1 MNDSATSVSRERAAL
16 DETFQVTLKG
26 LRPNASPV
34 EARAKLAALFKASP
48 EQVDRLVTAHGYVL
62 KRGCTLDVATKY
74 KNAIEATGAVCEL
87 VSEAKPVVSL
97 DADLPNT
104 DKPATKP
111 PTSGHRYPVPEHAKT
126 DTNSVNQP
134 IDAKWQLK
142 FALME
147 KAGGPKFPQIKK
159 LSLGERMKVVFSI
172 WGFLFGPFYYLVK
185 GMWKKA
191 ISLTAVVFVLILVL
205 DQILTAFELPGVI
218 TNFIGPAIFA
228 TRANVDYYK
237 KIILGENGWW

>member
-26 LRPNASPV
+26 LQPNASPV
-34 EARAKLAALFKASP
+34 EARAKLVALFKASP

-74 KNAIEATGAVCEL
+74 KNAIDATGAVCEL

-97 DADLPNT
+97 HADLPNGGN
-104 DKPATKP
+104 PAPKQP
-111 PTSGHRYPVPEHAKT
+111 ARGHEHRIPEYGGT
-126 DTNSVNQP
+126 DTNPTNQP
-134 IDAKWQLK
+134 IDEKWQLK
-142 FALME
+142 FALMD

-159 LSLGERMKVVFSI
+159 LLLGERMKVVFSI
-172 WGFLFGPFYYLVK
+172 WGFLFGPFYYLGK

-191 ISLTAVVFVLILVL
+191 ISLTAVVFLLILVL
-205 DQILTAFELPGVI
+205 DQILTAFDLPGVI